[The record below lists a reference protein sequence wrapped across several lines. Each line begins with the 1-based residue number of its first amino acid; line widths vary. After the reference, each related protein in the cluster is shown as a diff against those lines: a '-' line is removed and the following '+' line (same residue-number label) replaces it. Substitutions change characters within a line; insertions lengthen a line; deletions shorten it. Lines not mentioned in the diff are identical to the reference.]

1 MFNSSCLQP
10 NRIKV
15 LMFQQCWCAEI
26 SFYFLFFLTIMVQK
40 IYLLFFSLKIHY
52 NVQLLPSST
61 KSNRS
66 FDVPAVLIRWNFS
79 SPVMQ
84 TASSA
89 EAMSSPASLLPFA
102 QLDVNPGWQLR
113 KLKHRAAQIE
123 NKIASA
129 AWIEGWESGSSRGKR
144 RRTEGGGRESSPWQ
158 RPKASRC
165 ADNDDLSGGWDRHPS
180 CF

>member
-52 NVQLLPSST
+52 NVQLPVSST

-66 FDVPAVLIRWNFS
+66 IGVPAVLIRRNFS

-84 TASSA
+84 TATSA
-89 EAMSSPASLLPFA
+89 EAMPSPASLLPFA
-102 QLDVNPGWQLR
+102 RLDVNPGWHTTPWHTFAYTYLLA
-113 KLKHRAAQIE
+113 K
-123 NKIASA
+123 
-129 AWIEGWESGSSRGKR
+129 
-144 RRTEGGGRESSPWQ
+144 GGFRLHFMCWQ
-158 RPKASRC
+158 FYEFLTLIH
-165 ADNDDLSGGWDRHPS
+165 LSVKGL
-180 CF
+180 